1 MNFKFTKPSNFA
13 ALEKMSDAALA
24 KYFVKRQPLY
34 RKALA
39 KLTSLLKLF
48 FGKVFSAFAS
58 DEVMNMSGGEGSI
71 DVSGGGKGGKKSAP
85 NHGLTVE
92 KFKAPGPR
100 VLKGYID
107 ALGTLDFI
115 NELAYQMDR
124 AAATEDKALRGELK
138 AIEKMRDALVDGYVA
153 AMDGMESV
161 SKKHI
166 PDAVGAIFQDAQA
179 VAESLLPSDFEL
191 GCYLYMGVDGKSAD
205 FTLNIDLSEDAENQS
220 LIVVTARIEPKD
232 DHFAIKVYVN
242 HLNKMA
248 LPGNYVLGTAID
260 AADVKGIVKKL
271 KPAIEREISLT
282 HVIGMLGAIAIPID
296 IVEVENKLLAIDGVE
311 GVSYDYDDDNEV
323 TAIHYEVPGISDP
336 HNEEAK
342 AARSAAF
349 RVISANGKVKAL
361 LRKQYSLNLVND
373 EDHCTVTL
381 THKG

>member
-1 MNFKFTKPSNFA
+1 MTMKFKFTKPSNFA
-13 ALEKMSDAALA
+13 ALEKMSDASLA
-24 KYFVKRQPLY
+24 KYFVKQQPLY
-34 RKALA
+34 RRALA

-58 DEVMNMSGGEGSI
+58 EEILNMTGGEGVI
-71 DVSGGGKGGKKSAP
+71 DVSGGGKGNT

-124 AAATEDKALRGELK
+124 AAESEDKALRGQLK
-138 AIEKMRDALVDGYVA
+138 AIEKMRDALVDGYIA
-153 AMDGMESV
+153 AMDGMASV

-166 PDAVGAIFQDAQA
+166 PDSIGAIFKDAQA
-179 VAESLLPSDFEL
+179 LVESMMPEDFEVA
-191 GCYLYMGVDGKSAD
+191 CYLYMGVDGKEAD
-205 FTLNIDLSEDAENQS
+205 FTLNIDLSESEENQS
-220 LIVVTARIEPKD
+220 LIVVTARLVPKD
-232 DHFAIKVYVN
+232 DHFSIKVFVN
-242 HLNKMA
+242 HLTKMA
-248 LPGNYVLGTAID
+248 LPGNYVLGSAID

-296 IVEVENKLLAIDGVE
+296 VVEIEKKLTAIDGVSA
-311 GVSYDYDDDNEV
+311 VSYDHDEDNAV
-323 TAIHYEVPGISDP
+323 TAIHYEVQGINDP
-336 HNEEAK
+336 SNADAK

-349 RVISANGKVKAL
+349 RVISADGKVKAL
-361 LRKQYSLNLVND
+361 IKKQYSLNLVND
-373 EDHCTVTL
+373 EDVCTVTL